1 MRDTGQVMVGNY
13 TLAMLCLL
21 GGLLLAFV
29 WAALVF
35 MAANIVTWQW
45 IEPVRLVRDLFFTC
59 ASFALLVLAAFL
71 PVRRQVVWR
80 LVLGAGLLFLGA
92 WHLLVSGFVTNLPS
106 LYQGVGA
113 TGLALGVVFLADG
126 LYQFGK
132 VHRLSRLMLGS
143 YRKIEYSLSTTDQ
156 LTLLFNRRYF
166 FSCCPSI
173 LASTQGQDEP
183 VALVQWKVD
192 NLPAVNRERGYAIG
206 DCLLSELGRLLSR
219 CTRRQDIAARIG
231 GRRLALFLPATALSE
246 ATEIAE
252 RLCTLG
258 RQVSCRPSEGA
269 PEVVQV
275 AISFTVSVAEPGESF
290 EHLLAR
296 CSGE

>member
-1 MRDTGQVMVGNY
+1 MRDAGQVMVGNY

-35 MAANIVTWQW
+35 MAGNIITWQW
-45 IEPVRLVRDLFFTC
+45 VEPVRLVRDLVFTC

-92 WHLLVSGFVTNLPS
+92 WHLLVTGFVTELPS
-106 LYQGVGA
+106 LYHGVGA
-113 TGLALGVVFLADG
+113 AGLALGVVFLADG
-126 LYQFGK
+126 LYQFGRIY
-132 VHRLSRLMLGS
+132 RLSRLLLGS

-166 FSCCPSI
+166 FSSCPAI

-183 VALVQWKVD
+183 VALVQWTVD
-192 NLPAVNRERGYAIG
+192 NLPAVNREHGYAMG

-231 GRRLALFLPATALSE
+231 GRRLALLLPATAMPE

-258 RQVSCRPSEGA
+258 RQVSCPDSEGK
-269 PEVVQV
+269 PELLHVTL
-275 AISFTVSVAEPGESF
+275 SFKVCEAEPGESF